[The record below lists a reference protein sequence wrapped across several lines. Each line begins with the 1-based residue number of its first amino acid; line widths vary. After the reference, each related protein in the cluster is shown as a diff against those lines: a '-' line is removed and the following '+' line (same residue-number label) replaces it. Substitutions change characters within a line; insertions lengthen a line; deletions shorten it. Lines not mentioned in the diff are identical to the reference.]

1 MERLLRK
8 GDTAK
13 TLGPAP
19 VLHQGDV
26 PARCGAIYFG
36 STSAA
41 MDEAMANFAAR
52 GVALDTL
59 RLRAFPFPASVNQFI
74 AEHEHV
80 FVVEQNRDGQMRSLL
95 INELGIEIGRAHV

>member
-8 GDTAK
+8 WHTAK
-13 TLGPAP
+13 TLVPAP

-26 PARCGAIYFG
+26 PARCGAISFG

-52 GVALDTL
+52 GVAIDTL
-59 RLRAFPFPASVNQFI
+59 RLRAFPFPAPVNHII
-74 AEHEHV
+74 AASAHV
-80 FVVEQNRDGQMRSLL
+80 CVFSQNHAAQLSSLL
-95 INELGIEIGRAHV
+95 VTRQEKHR